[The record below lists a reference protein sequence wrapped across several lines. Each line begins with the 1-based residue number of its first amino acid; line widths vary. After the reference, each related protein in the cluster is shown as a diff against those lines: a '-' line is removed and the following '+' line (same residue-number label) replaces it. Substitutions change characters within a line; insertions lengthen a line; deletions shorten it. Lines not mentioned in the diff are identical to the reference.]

1 MMPAWL
7 PTNSQYHWLV
17 KLFTSIKR
25 NQPERIDK
33 EYIRSIVADNHETS
47 LLKLARFLEVAD
59 DNGNR
64 GSNYD
69 KLNDFGGESFKRNL
83 WTIIKIKYSG
93 IFDVINPLS
102 ANKERIVEIIISSY
116 KIDNSTARRII
127 EVFAQFCRLAD
138 IRPSFIPTKA
148 KQKKTHIHGQASL
161 NEAGVKSVPKMPIE
175 ISEKAKTLLD
185 LIPQDGSSIG
195 NTYLQTIS
203 KTGEDYWK
211 IRDELLKASLI
222 EKGKGRGGS
231 VSRTQSI
238 LSTLET
244 FVERTA
250 DFVKEEKELYDP
262 LKKWL
267 DEQWGKEV
275 EDDGDYYRVRVT
287 ATPLGRKRNSGQ
299 WSRPD
304 VTFVRA
310 TKYDYLPST
319 IVEVT
324 SFEVKRNTDAK
335 DLASVYEA
343 AAHSRYAHN
352 TYLVAEIPNNEK
364 FDDSVQK
371 ECIRLGVG
379 LITVSKTHNKHYFAE
394 MLEPRRQEP
403 APQDLDKF
411 LKDFFSDDERQQK
424 QFKIR
429 IK

>member
-1 MMPAWL
+1 MMSAGP

-17 KLFTSIKR
+17 KLFTRIKR
-25 NQPERIDK
+25 DQPERIDK
-33 EYIRSIVADNHETS
+33 GYIASIVADNHETS
-47 LLKLARFLEVAD
+47 LLKLARFLGVAD
-59 DNGNR
+59 DDGNR
-64 GSNYD
+64 GTNYD
-69 KLNDFGGESFKRNL
+69 KLNDYGGESFQRNL
-83 WTIIKIKYSG
+83 KTIIKAKYTK
-93 IFDVINPLS
+93 IFDIIDPLS
-102 ANKERIVEIIISSY
+102 ADKERILQVIISTY
-116 KIDNSTARRII
+116 EVDAGTAGRIVD
-127 EVFAQFCRLAD
+127 VFAQFCRLAD
-138 IRPSFIPTKA
+138 IHLSFMGAITKI
-148 KQKKTHIHGQASL
+148 KKNDYVQAGSDV
-161 NEAGVKSVPKMPIE
+161 AGTKSISKTVIK
-175 ISEKAKTLLD
+175 ISETAKALLE

-203 KTGEDYWK
+203 KTGENYRK
-211 IRDELLKASLI
+211 IRDELLRANLI

-238 LSTLET
+238 ISTLKTITEKS
-244 FVERTA
+244 A
-250 DFVKEEKELYDP
+250 DFVKEEKELYAP

-267 DEQWGKEV
+267 EDEWGNEV
-275 EDDGDYYRVRVT
+275 DAEGDYYRVRIT
-287 ATPLGRKRNSGQ
+287 ASALGRKRNSGQ

-310 TKYDYLPST
+310 TKYDYLPNT

-324 SFEVKRNTDAK
+324 SFEVKRYADVK

-352 TYLVAEIPNNEK
+352 TYLVVEIPNNEK
-364 FDDSVQK
+364 FDDSMQK

-379 LITVSKTHNKHYFAE
+379 LITVSKTQDKHYFAE

-403 APQDLDKF
+403 APQDLDRF
-411 LKDFFSDDERQQK
+411 LKVFFSDDEREQK